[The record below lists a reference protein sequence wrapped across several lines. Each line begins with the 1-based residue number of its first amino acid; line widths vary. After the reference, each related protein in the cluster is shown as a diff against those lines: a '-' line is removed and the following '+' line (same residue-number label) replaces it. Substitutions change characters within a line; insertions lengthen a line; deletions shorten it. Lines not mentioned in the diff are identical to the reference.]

1 MSFRPDVDRG
11 RIDLFLRE
19 LGRAYRRPARLYL
32 VGGTTVVYEGLR
44 QTTMDIDLGIQ
55 VDPAHHGELMRA
67 IADLK
72 DRLSINVEEASPG
85 DFIPLP
91 SGWQERSPYV
101 GRFGQTDV
109 FHFDLVSTALA
120 KLARG
125 YDQDLDDV
133 RTLLTTDLLS
143 AEDLAAGFKEIA
155 PKLPE
160 RGRST
165 TEIAEFEDNLRLVLE
180 PDQP

>member
-1 MSFRPDVDRG
+1 MSFRPDVDRS

-19 LGRAYRRPARLYL
+19 LGRVYRRPARLYL
-32 VGGTTVVYEGLR
+32 VGGTTVVYVGLR
-44 QTTMDIDLGIQ
+44 QTTADIDLGIQ

-91 SGWQERSPYV
+91 TGWQDRSPYV

-109 FHFDLVSTALA
+109 FHFDYVSTALA
-120 KLARG
+120 KLGRG
-125 YDQDLDDV
+125 YEQDLEDV
-133 RTLLTTDLLS
+133 RMLLGAGLLDSEDLTT
-143 AEDLAAGFKEIA
+143 GFQEIA
-155 PKLPE
+155 PKLRD
-160 RGRST
+160 RGRSKA
-165 TEIAEFEDNLRLVLE
+165 EIAEFEDNLQLVLE
-180 PDQP
+180 QRSA

>member
-44 QTTMDIDLGIQ
+44 QTTADIDLGIQ
-55 VDPAHHGELMRA
+55 VEPVYHGELMRA

-109 FHFDLVSTALA
+109 FHFDPLSTALA

-125 YDQDLDDV
+125 YEHDLEDV
-133 RTLLTTDLLS
+133 RLLLKAELLS
-143 AEDLAAGFKEIA
+143 AEDLAAGFEEIA
-155 PKLPE
+155 PKLRD
-160 RGRST
+160 RGRSP
-165 TEIAEFEDNLRLVLE
+165 TEIAELKENLQIVLD
-180 PDQP
+180 PTSG